1 MATVVSSLLE
11 PSASSLFSSSSP
23 PRFLSSSFAVDAYV
37 PDLANCGLNVPSNGK
52 LINWPLSSLK
62 ILKIKMNNLFA
73 TKKNGSCNN
82 ETNGVLGGSEV
93 ILRKIVIH

>member
-1 MATVVSSLLE
+1 MATVVSSLFE

-73 TKKNGSCNN
+73 TRKKMAVAIMKLMVYWVGQK
-82 ETNGVLGGSEV
+82 LF
-93 ILRKIVIH
+93 